1 MTVRTAELMMAILMA
16 VFSGYLMWKSTEL
29 NIGWVP
35 DEGPG
40 GGTWPF
46 WLATVM
52 LVSCLWM
59 IVNWVR
65 KTSPPSRSNERYFL
79 PGVLWDVGLVAAA
92 LTITVALFSSAG
104 AYLALALFMAF
115 YVGFLGGHS
124 VFKTVLFSVLTPVVT
139 FIFFELILKI
149 ILPKGFTEPFFL
161 PIFKYFG
168 MAGL

>member
-1 MTVRTAELMMAILMA
+1 MTVRSAELLMAIIMA
-16 VFSGYLMWKSTEL
+16 SFSGYLMWKSTEL
-29 NIGWVP
+29 NVGWVP
-35 DEGPG
+35 GEGPG

-46 WLATVM
+46 WLAAVM

-65 KTSPPSRSNERYFL
+65 RSSPPSRSDAQYFP
-79 PGVLWDVGLVAAA
+79 PGVLSDVGLVAIA
-92 LTITVALFSSAG
+92 LTVTIALFSFAG
-104 AYLALALFMAF
+104 AYAALFLFMAF
-115 YVGFLGGHS
+115 YVGVLGRHGIS
-124 VFKTVLFSVLTPVVT
+124 TTLLFAVLTPVFT
-139 FIFFELILKI
+139 FVFFELILKI